1 MIQQESRLTVC
12 DNSGAKEILCIR
24 VLGGTRRR
32 YAHVGDVI
40 VATVKQA
47 SPTGTVKKKSV
58 VRAVVVRTQNTIK
71 RKDGS
76 TIKFDDNAAVI
87 IGDDKAPKATRI
99 FGPVPRE
106 LRDLGYQKIISL
118 APGDHNVQ

>member
-1 MIQQESRLTVC
+1 MIQQESRLKVT

-32 YAHVGDVI
+32 YARVGDII

-47 SPTGTVKKKSV
+47 SPSGTVKKKSV
-58 VRAVVVRTQNTIK
+58 VRAVVVRTRNPIK
-71 RKDGS
+71 RRDGS
-76 TIKFDDNAAVI
+76 VIRFDDNAAVI
-87 IGDDKAPKATRI
+87 LEDKKQPKGTRI

-106 LRDLGYQKIISL
+106 LRDFGYTKIISL
-118 APGDHNVQ
+118 APEVL

>member
-1 MIQQESRLTVC
+1 MIQQESRLVVC

-32 YAHVGDVI
+32 YAKVGDMI
-40 VATVKQA
+40 TATVKEA
-47 SPTGTVKKKSV
+47 SPTGNVKKKSIV
-58 VRAVVVRTQNTIK
+58 KAVVVRTQKEIK

-87 IGDDKAPKATRI
+87 VGDDKQPKATRI

-106 LRDLGYQKIISL
+106 LRDMGYAKIISL
-118 APGDHNVQ
+118 APEVL

>member
-1 MIQQESRLTVC
+1 MIQQESRLVVC

-24 VLGGTRRR
+24 VLGGTRKR
-32 YAHVGDVI
+32 YARVGDVI

-47 SPTGTVKKKSV
+47 APNGTVKKKSV
-58 VRAVVVRTQNTIK
+58 VRAVVVRTKDRIR

-87 IGDDKAPKATRI
+87 IGEDKAPRATRI

-106 LRDLGYQKIISL
+106 LRDQGYAKIISL
-118 APGDHNVQ
+118 APEVL

>member
-1 MIQQESRLTVC
+1 MIQQESRLNVC

-32 YAHVGDVI
+32 YAGVGDVI

-47 SPTGTVKKKSV
+47 SPSGNVKKKSV
-58 VRAVVVRTQNTIK
+58 VKAVVVRTTNTI
-71 RKDGS
+71 RRADGS

-87 IGDDKAPKATRI
+87 IGDDKLPKATRI

-106 LRDLGYQKIISL
+106 LRDYGYAKIVSL
-118 APGDHNVQ
+118 APEVL

>member
-1 MIQQESRLTVC
+1 MIQQESRLVVC

-32 YAHVGDVI
+32 YARVGDTI

-47 SPTGTVKKKSV
+47 APNGTVKKKSV
-58 VRAVVVRTQNTIK
+58 VRAVVVRSQEKIR

-87 IGDDKAPKATRI
+87 IGEDKLPRATRI

-106 LRDLGYQKIISL
+106 LRDLGYAKIISL
-118 APGDHNVQ
+118 APEVL